1 MSDLDNEEIEATRN
15 LKVYGSDIDV
25 GSIDEDIW
33 RCKELIKPVHIN
45 WIGGMNQSAI
55 KIVLENLEVLSDMQD
70 SANKE
75 IKELRK
81 KVKELEKYEQMYLD
95 EVDKHVDTILIY
107 NSLLKRIE
115 NKIKELKTQRRE
127 LGFKTYLRKEDYIN
141 DDKIIMNQISILEEL
156 LKGLEDKQ

>member
-15 LKVYGSDIDV
+15 LKVNGRYEDV
-25 GSIDEDIW
+25 KSIDEAIW

-45 WIGGMNQSAI
+45 WIGGMNQNAI
-55 KIVLENLEVLSDMQD
+55 KILLGNLEALSDMQD
-70 SANKE
+70 SANRE

-115 NKIKELKTQRRE
+115 NKIKELKEDRE
-127 LGFKTYLRKEDYIN
+127 SKYYYSFLEERDIEKTV
-141 DDKIIMNQISILEEL
+141 QVLEEL
-156 LKGLEDKQ
+156 LQESEDK

>member
-1 MSDLDNEEIEATRN
+1 MSDLDNEELEATRN
-15 LKVYGSDIDV
+15 LKLNGSDINV
-25 GSIDEDIW
+25 GSIDEAIW

-45 WIGGMNQSAI
+45 WIGGMNQNAI
-55 KIVLENLEVLSDMQD
+55 EILLGNLEALSDMQD
-70 SANKE
+70 SANRE

-127 LGFKTYLRKEDYIN
+127 LGFKKYLRKEDFTN

-156 LKGLEDKQ
+156 LKGMEDK

>member
-1 MSDLDNEEIEATRN
+1 MDLDNEEIEATRN
-15 LKVYGSDIDV
+15 LKVNGSDIDV
-25 GSIDEDIW
+25 DSIDEAIW

-45 WIGGMNQSAI
+45 WIGGMNQNAI
-55 KIVLENLEVLSDMQD
+55 EILLGNLEALSDMQN
-70 SANKE
+70 SANRE

-95 EVDKHVDTILIY
+95 EVDKHVDTVLIY

-115 NKIKELKTQRRE
+115 NKIKESEKLI
-127 LGFKTYLRKEDYIN
+127 KEAE
-141 DDKIIMNQISILEEL
+141 DDEEYSYEIPLYQHDIEILQDL

>member
-15 LKVYGSDIDV
+15 LKLNGRYEDV
-25 GSIDEDIW
+25 KSIDEAIW

-45 WIGGMNQSAI
+45 LIGGMNQNAI
-55 KIVLENLEVLSDMQD
+55 KILLGNLEALSNMQD
-70 SANKE
+70 SANRE

-107 NSLLKRIE
+107 NSLFKRIE

-127 LGFKTYLRKEDYIN
+127 LGFKKYLRKEDFTN

-156 LKGLEDKQ
+156 LQESEDK

>member
-1 MSDLDNEEIEATRN
+1 MSDLDKEELEATRN
-15 LKVYGSDIDV
+15 LKVKGNDIDV
-25 GSIDEDIW
+25 DSIDEAIW

-55 KIVLENLEVLSDMQD
+55 EILLENLEALSDMQD

-127 LGFKTYLRKEDYIN
+127 LGFKKYLRKEDFTN

-156 LKGLEDKQ
+156 LQESEDK

>member
-1 MSDLDNEEIEATRN
+1 MDLDNEEIEATRN
-15 LKVYGSDIDV
+15 LKVKGSDIDV
-25 GSIDEDIW
+25 DSIEEAIW

-45 WIGGMNQSAI
+45 WIGGMNQNAI
-55 KIVLENLEVLSDMQD
+55 EILLGNLEALSDMQN
-70 SANKE
+70 SANRE

-127 LGFKTYLRKEDYIN
+127 LGFKKYLRKEDFTN

-156 LKGLEDKQ
+156 LQESEDK

>member
-1 MSDLDNEEIEATRN
+1 MSDLDNEEIEATRD
-15 LKVYGSDIDV
+15 LKVKGSDIDV
-25 GSIDEDIW
+25 GSIDEAIW

-45 WIGGMNQSAI
+45 WIGGMNQNAI
-55 KIVLENLEVLSDMQD
+55 KILLGNLEALSDMQD
-70 SANKE
+70 SANRE

-127 LGFKTYLRKEDYIN
+127 LGFKKYLRKEDFTN

-156 LKGLEDKQ
+156 LKGLEDK